1 MSFGFHRIRFI
12 FMKFATSIFLLTFLT
27 AGGAFAQTAAPARL
41 IGTITAVNASAN
53 QVSLKSD
60 QGETKTLTLTARSFI
75 ERMPPGETDAKKAV
89 KIGIGDLATGDRV
102 AASYQESADQKIME
116 ARTLLVMSKADV
128 AEIHQKEEE
137 DWHKRGTTGIVTAI
151 DPASKVVTIRV
162 GAKEIKVLP
171 EEKTEYFRY
180 SPDSAQFSNAKPSD
194 FADVKTGDQ
203 LKVLGDKTPDGDV
216 KAEKVVSG
224 AFRQLAATVKSI
236 DAATG
241 EITVVDLANKKP
253 LAIRVTA
260 ESSMKKLPDEMAQ
273 LLARRYGA
281 GRGAQQASDQGGRR
295 GGGSGR
301 GEAGRGPGGRGAGG
315 RGGDI
320 GQMLDQLPPIHITDL
335 KPGDAIMVQTTVG
348 SASTHP
354 TAVTLL
360 AGVEPILTA
369 APNSTRDIMAGWSL
383 GGGGGGGEGN

>member
-1 MSFGFHRIRFI
+1 MKYVLSVFI
-12 FMKFATSIFLLTFLT
+12 LAALSVS
-27 AGGAFAQTAAPARL
+27 GVSAQTAAPAH
-41 IGTITAVNASAN
+41 ITVTGTVTEVNASAN

-60 QGETKTLTLTARSFI
+60 KGETVALTLTPHSFVL
-75 ERMPPGETDAKKAV
+75 RLPPGETDTKKAV
-89 KIGIGDLATGDRV
+89 KIAIGDLAAGDRV
-102 AASYQESADQKIME
+102 YATYQPSSDQKIME

-128 AEIHQKEEE
+128 AEVHLKEEE
-137 DWHKRGTTGIVTAI
+137 DWKKRGTTGIVTTV
-151 DPASKVVTIRV
+151 DPASKVVTIKV
-162 GAKEIKVLP
+162 GSKEIKVEP
-171 EEKTEYFRY
+171 AEKTEFFRY
-180 SPDSAQFSNAKPSD
+180 SPDSAQFSDAKPSVFGD
-194 FADVKTGDQ
+194 IKPGDQ

-241 EITVVDLANKKP
+241 EITVVDLATKKP

-260 ESSMKKLPDEMAQ
+260 DSSMKKLTDQMAQ
-273 LLARRYGA
+273 MLARRYGA
-281 GRGAQQASDQGGRR
+281 GRGAGRGAQPAPDQAAQR
-295 GGGSGR
+295 GGGG
-301 GEAGRGPGGRGAGG
+301 GGAGGPGGRGG

-320 GQMLDQLPPIHITDL
+320 GQMIDQLPPIHVADL

-348 SASTHP
+348 SAATHP

-369 APNSTRDIMAGWSL
+369 APNSTRDIMSGWNL
-383 GGGGGGGEGN
+383 GGGGGEGN